1 MGVDSLLL
9 TLELHAQDLQKMKP
23 SLLNNRK
30 LSISK
35 TNYKEIPTII
45 YRSLLRNKNLNISL
59 SEEDIEF
66 LETRTT
72 INKAQIDAQ
81 YKIFLT
87 KHPTDKYPKKS
98 FRSMM
103 AECYPNVDT
112 HKLSKHIWRMY
123 DTNLDGCID
132 FREFMMVLYVMSNG
146 SPEENLQQI
155 FRVFDID
162 NNGKIELVEMKRIVK
177 DLLTIEKDNV
187 NKETV
192 ATSAFS
198 EMDENE
204 DGEVSQ
210 EEFPNPLLSSRKFST
225 MLALK
230 VIDIFVE
237 N

>member
-1 MGVDSLLL
+1 MGSRVTPVDIATSKLR
-9 TLELHAQDLQKMKP
+9 DLNIQTVKP

-35 TNYKEIPTII
+35 TNYKEIPTML
-45 YRSLLRNKNLNISL
+45 YRTLLGNKNLNTPL

-66 LETRTT
+66 LETKTT
-72 INKAQIDAQ
+72 IDKAQIDAQ
-81 YKIFLT
+81 YKIFLS
-87 KHPTDKYPKKS
+87 KHPDGQISKKS

-162 NNGKIELVEMKRIVK
+162 NDGKINFTEMKRIVK
-177 DLLTIEKDNV
+177 DLLNIDNESKD

-192 ATSAFS
+192 AKSAFS
-198 EMDENE
+198 EM
-204 DGEVSQ
+204 
-210 EEFPNPLLSSRKFST
+210 
-225 MLALK
+225 
-230 VIDIFVE
+230 
-237 N
+237 